1 MNAAV
6 LSAAPPR
13 RRRSTW
19 GAWGVAALFLAPAL
33 LVFAWF
39 KFIPMVRGL
48 QMSLYE
54 VRFGEDSR
62 FVGLDNFRRVLTDP
76 YLADAALNTL
86 LYVVCTVGLS
96 AFLGLLLAIALQG
109 TTRSLRLVRT
119 AIFLPAVT
127 SAAVLAEV
135 WRILYAPTPD
145 GVANIVLG
153 WFGIGMQE
161 FLNDPD
167 HALYWLMGMHVWK
180 HVPYDTVIFVA
191 GLATINRELYEA
203 ADVDGAN
210 AWHRFRFVTVPGL
223 APAITIVMT
232 LGLIRGFRVFA
243 EVHATTGG
251 GPAGATEVVMTHI
264 YKQGFVQFDYGYAAA
279 ASVLLF
285 AFTAICTVL
294 YLQWRRR
301 SER

>member
-1 MNAAV
+1 MSGKTPARKAGRWRAA
-6 LSAAPPR
+6 LMP
-13 RRRSTW
+13 
-19 GAWGVAALFLAPAL
+19 ALFLAPAL
-33 LVFAWF
+33 LVFTWF
-39 KFIPMVRGL
+39 KFIPMARGL

-54 VRFGEDSR
+54 VRFGEESR
-62 FVGLDNFRRVLTDP
+62 FVGLDNFRRVFTDP
-76 YLADAALNTL
+76 LLGEAALNTL
-86 LYVVCTVGLS
+86 VYVVGTVGLS
-96 AFLGLLLAIALQG
+96 AVLGLLLAIALEG
-109 TTRSLRLVRT
+109 STRSLRIVRT

-145 GVANIVLG
+145 GVANVVIGALG
-153 WFGIGMQE
+153 FGLQQ
-161 FLNDPD
+161 FLNDPET
-167 HALYWLMGMHVWK
+167 ALYWLMSMAVWK

-210 AWHRFRFVTVPGL
+210 AWHRLRFVTLPGL
-223 APAITIVMT
+223 SPAITIVMT

-264 YKQGFVQFDYGYAAA
+264 YKQGFVQFDYGYASA

-285 AFTAICTVL
+285 AFTATCTVI